1 MVHTGPVRTGDA
13 VGVGVGVVA
22 IGLLVLGAAL
32 AWSSAAEPRT
42 GSPPLYAAPDPPAT
56 GAGSA
61 TVLLSADAGTH
72 PAAPGVHAQ
81 LQRYFNAIN
90 ARDHAAWAA
99 TVAPERA
106 AEQPQDVWLA
116 AVDTT
121 VDGTIR
127 IDRIDDLDGGR
138 VLVLVRFVSVQD
150 LSDAPA
156 AVPAPRICWRASL
169 PMSGNPPLL
178 ESGDPANALAAA
190 C

>member
-1 MVHTGPVRTGDA
+1 VVQTGPVRTGVA
-13 VGVGVGVVA
+13 VGVGVVVVV
-22 IGLLVLGAAL
+22 LLVLGAAL
-32 AWSSAAEPRT
+32 ASSSAANPRT
-42 GSPPLYAAPDPPAT
+42 GSPPGYAAPDPPAT
-56 GAGSA
+56 GAGPA
-61 TVLLSADAGTH
+61 TVLLSADARTH
-72 PAAPGVHAQ
+72 PAAPGVLAQ
-81 LQRYFNAIN
+81 LQRYFDAIN

-106 AEQPQDVWLA
+106 AEQPQDAWVA

-121 VDGTIR
+121 LDGTIR

-138 VLVLVRFVSVQD
+138 VLVLLRFVSVQD

-156 AVPAPRICWRASL
+156 AVPAPRICWRTSL

-178 ESGDPANALAAA
+178 ESGDPGNALAAA

>member
-1 MVHTGPVRTGDA
+1 VVHTGPVRTGVA
-13 VGVGVGVVA
+13 VGVGVVGVV
-22 IGLLVLGAAL
+22 LLVLGAAL
-32 AWSSAAEPRT
+32 AASSASGPHT
-42 GSPPLYAAPDPPAT
+42 GSPPEYAAPDPPAT

-61 TVLLSADAGTH
+61 TVLLSADARTH
-72 PAAPGVHAQ
+72 PAAPGVLAQ
-81 LQRYFNAIN
+81 LQRYFDAIN
-90 ARDHAAWAA
+90 ARDHTAWAA

-121 VDGTIR
+121 LDGTIR

-138 VLVLVRFVSVQD
+138 VLVQVRFVSVQD

-169 PMSGNPPLL
+169 PMSGSPPLL
-178 ESGDPANALAAA
+178 ESGDPGNALAAA